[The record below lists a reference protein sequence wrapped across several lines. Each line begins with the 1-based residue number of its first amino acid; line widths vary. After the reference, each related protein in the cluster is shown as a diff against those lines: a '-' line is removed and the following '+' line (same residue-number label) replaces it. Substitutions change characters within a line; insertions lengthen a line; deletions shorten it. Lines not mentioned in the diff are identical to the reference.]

1 MTVGS
6 KPSLQTGVT
15 AFCFWSP
22 DTRNRLAAAYSQI
35 MSPKTPAPEKRRFE
49 TLTAALVALTV
60 PLVALTA
67 LLQAVSKFIEVVQH
81 LGH

>member
-1 MTVGS
+1 
-6 KPSLQTGVT
+6 
-15 AFCFWSP
+15 
-22 DTRNRLAAAYSQI
+22 